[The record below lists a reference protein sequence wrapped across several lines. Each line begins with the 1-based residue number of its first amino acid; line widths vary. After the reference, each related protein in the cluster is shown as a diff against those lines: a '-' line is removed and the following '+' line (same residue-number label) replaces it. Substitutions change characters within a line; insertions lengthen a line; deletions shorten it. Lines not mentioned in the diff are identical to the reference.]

1 MLDRIHIKVY
11 YNTCEEQYNKIQ
23 KREDKSM
30 TKKTHNKME
39 KLFTRK
45 LNELLNLVSVYDDLS
60 ERRYCEIKL
69 KINLEEIRTLS
80 ALELFELMVD
90 TFSATTLELYFNDML
105 TVENYRQNRRIVD
118 VLYVLIGGREVEL
131 KNGL

>member
-118 VLYVLIGGREVEL
+118 VLYILIGGREVEL

>member
-1 MLDRIHIKVY
+1 
-11 YNTCEEQYNKIQ
+11 
-23 KREDKSM
+23 M

-39 KLFTRK
+39 KLFTTK

-69 KINLEEIRTLS
+69 KINLEEIKTLS
-80 ALELFELMVD
+80 ELELFEFMIT
-90 TFSATTLELYFNDML
+90 TFSATTLELYFNEML
-105 TVENYRQNRRIVD
+105 TVENYRQNRRLVD
-118 VLYVLIGGREVEL
+118 ILYVLIGGREVEL